1 MTADCSAV
9 IHYHETSKPIDYSSN
24 DDDDHIHIN
33 DVHIHEKFRK
43 IQFLISNELQNA
55 NVLWSVDA
63 SFNLHLG
70 YLPYLVTMA
79 MINKSNNRLTLISGI
94 HNYFNNSFTVY
105 NPKMISYYDTFKKFN
120 IGTIMKFNDIYYRT
134 DYQNS
139 FFHVTNSIKI
149 VEVIECLRKK
159 IQIPVEINDEP
170 TSNLISILLILNNII
185 YFNISHVLIGEHE
198 MPFYELIKTLLLD
211 KYDRTLNILNIPMF
225 LDLSKNELNS
235 RSWEK
240 IQISLDVSSSQ
251 LYDQL
256 SYLEFRQKAMIFD
269 YFNAMNSLFSTEKMS
284 FQTDTNLVDIIE
296 NIRKRILLS
305 SILHNN
311 CPTYVAVSFLTDQF
325 HILRKHWKKYANKID
340 KCTGTGKSLD
350 GIDGNREG
358 HEPPLGGKFII
369 INWFNKEIVY
379 QLDLDAPAGFFIDFN
394 HLYIANNRLNYI
406 SIIDLKTR
414 LEIRRINNR
423 AFNCLHSIHLVED
436 QTILVTSTG
445 IDAIIET
452 NLQGET
458 LNDWYATEHDYTLT
472 PKGEQRNVSRD
483 INHQHFIYPTL
494 NQTTH
499 INSAII
505 LDEQHFLATLFHQ
518 GLLVRIDRRSG
529 KSKILLSSLKCPHG
543 IKRFKSVTE
552 NEIEWMLCNTKRN
565 EILFLNNSFT
575 IVRKM
580 SFEDVNWLQD
590 VSQIQNGHIIIADA
604 NNSRI
609 IEIDPVLNTVTSEFS
624 YSSDWRIYQISDLN
638 EFKTSFIPFQ
648 HE

>member
-9 IHYHETSKPIDYSSN
+9 IHYHETSKSIDYSSN

-63 SFNLHLG
+63 SFNPHLG

-79 MINKSNNRLTLISGI
+79 MINKSNNSLTLISGI
-94 HNYFNNSFTVY
+94 HSYFNNSFTVY

-159 IQIPVEINDEP
+159 IQIPVEINEEP

-198 MPFYELIKTLLLD
+198 MPFYELIKALLLD

-256 SYLEFRQKAMIFD
+256 SYLEFRQKGMIFD
-269 YFNAMNSLFSTEKMS
+269 YFNAMNSLFSSEKMS

-296 NIRKRILLS
+296 NIRKGILLS

-325 HILRKHWKKYANKID
+325 HILRKHWKKYANKSD

-358 HEPPLGGKFII
+358 YEPPLGGKFII

-452 NLQGET
+452 NLQCET

-529 KSKILLSSLKCPHG
+529 KSKILLSGLKCPHG

-552 NEIEWMLCNTKRN
+552 NEIEWMLSNTKRN
-565 EILFLNNSFT
+565 EILFLNNSFA

-609 IEIDPVLNTVTSEFS
+609 IEIDPILNTVTSEFS

-638 EFKTSFIPFQ
+638 DFKTSFIPF
-648 HE
+648 